1 MKTILGFVIVSYV
14 SVAALVIYL
23 ELHARSAANQA
34 CENIAYAVSIEGCL
48 NEGVRDNLETSIA
61 ALYNSGLR
69 SDTNGD
75 GSITNA
81 DIPAISFR
89 TGCISVTNSSGV
101 SLFNDTAHTYLN
113 HVQKGEPIVTSL
125 TVNIE
130 YTMPFSAFN
139 NTGWRPSYTRAFT
152 VTNTAISSKWFKG
165 DAP

>member
-23 ELHARSAANQA
+23 ELHARSVANQA

-48 NEGVRDNLETSIA
+48 NENVRDNLEASIA

-75 GSITNA
+75 GSITDI

-89 TGCISVTNSSGV
+89 TGCISVTDSSGV
-101 SLFNDTAHTYLN
+101 SLFNDDAHTYLN
-113 HVQKGEPIVTSL
+113 HVQKGEPIVATL

-130 YTMPFSAFN
+130 YTMPFSLFN
-139 NTGWRPSYTRAFT
+139 DTGWRPAYTRALT
-152 VTNTAISSKWFKG
+152 VTNTSISSKWFKG